1 MLANTKLDVFS
12 GVRSMFPPK
21 PCFLSLSTLHLS
33 LVHSPRQQLILPV
46 LEMNLSA
53 FSASALLDLTLK
65 PLLLADYV
73 GCTFPT
79 SEGMLHDGEAFK

>member
-12 GVRSMFPPK
+12 GVSMFPPK

-73 GCTFPT
+73 GCSTFPT